1 MIRTLRSLVPSH
13 VLTLLVTEAVLI
25 FCSFVLAC
33 YLVLD
38 VDPAVYLLYDG
49 GIGRICLIELTLL
62 VGVYLQDLY
71 GEVQVRSRILL
82 VQQGL
87 QTVGIAI
94 LAQALFGYVNPDLIL
109 PRWVVV
115 LGSGLSL
122 LCFVG
127 WRLFYSGVMLRAI
140 GEERVLFLG
149 SNALAV
155 EIAQHLVGHPEFG
168 MRVVGCV
175 DDEDGGDAPREGP
188 DRLAGI
194 SELRQVVESTRPDRI
209 IVGVKERRG
218 NVPLMDLLDLRFSG
232 LRIEEA
238 VTTYESVFKRVSLN
252 DLRPAQLIYSGE
264 LGPRRSSLGLQFA
277 YSGLMA
283 LATAIVCAPL
293 MLLVALAVKLSSR
306 GPVLY
311 RQTRVGW
318 QGRIFTLYKFR
329 SMHPNAEAATGAV
342 WAVKDDPRVTAV
354 GRWLRRLRLDEL
366 PQFLNVLR
374 GDMSLVG
381 PRPER
386 PEFVEELSARI
397 PFYRQRLCVRPGI
410 TGWAQ
415 INHKYGDTLED
426 AATKLEYDLYYI
438 KHLSLALD
446 LYVLFHTLK
455 TVVLSRGAQ

>member
-1 MIRTLRSLVPSH
+1 V
-13 VLTLLVTEAVLI
+13 
-25 FCSFVLAC
+25 
-33 YLVLD
+33 
-38 VDPAVYLLYDG
+38 
-49 GIGRICLIELTLL
+49 GI
-62 VGVYLQDLY
+62 YLQDLY
-71 GEVQVRSRILL
+71 GEVQVHSRILL

-87 QTVGIAI
+87 QTVGIAV

-140 GEERVLFLG
+140 GDERVLFLG
-149 SNALAV
+149 GNDLAV
-155 EIAQHLVGHPEFG
+155 EIARHLAGHPEFG
-168 MRVVGCV
+168 MRVIGCV
-175 DDEDGGDAPREGP
+175 DDEDGDSAPREGP
-188 DRLAGI
+188 GRLAGV
-194 SELRQVVESTRPDRI
+194 SELRDVVAATKPDRI
-209 IVGVKERRG
+209 IVGMKERRG
-218 NVPLMDLLDLRFSG
+218 SVPLMDLLDLRFSG

-238 VTTYESVFKRVSLN
+238 AATFESVFKRVSLN
-252 DLRPAQLIYSGE
+252 ELRPAQLIYSGE
-264 LGPRRSSLGLQFA
+264 LGPRRSNLALQFA

-283 LATAIVCAPL
+283 LVTAVLCAPL
-293 MLLVALAVKLSSR
+293 MLLVAVAVKLSSR

-318 QGRIFTLYKFR
+318 QGRTFTLYKFR
-329 SMHPNAEAATGAV
+329 SMHENAEASTGAV
-342 WAVKDDPRVTAV
+342 WAVKDDPRVTPV

-366 PQFLNVLR
+366 PQFFNVLR

-397 PFYRQRLCVRPGI
+397 PFYRQRLWVRPGI

-415 INHKYGDTLED
+415 INHKYGDTFED
-426 AATKLEYDLYYI
+426 AARKLEYDLYYI

-455 TVVLSRGAQ
+455 TVILSRGAQ